1 MNLSA
6 IYPAVAQDLPSPEET
21 SRGDWLRGLNKI
33 AVFRA
38 LQLGDML
45 CAVPALRAL
54 RAAAPQ
60 AEIVLVGLPWAKAF
74 VERFPMLVDRHVAF
88 PGFPGFPEQPP
99 ALDWLPAFFAA
110 MQAENFDLAIQ
121 MHGSGGLSNPLVAAF
136 GAAVTAGHH
145 RAGQYCPDDARCAV
159 WQDGEHEILRYLD
172 LMDFLGCETFGEA
185 LEFPLRDDDFARLRD
200 LGATLPGGLPAA
212 GGYVCVHPGAQL
224 ASRRWPPER
233 FAAVADAL
241 HGAGFSIVL
250 TGTEGERPV
259 VEAVACAMRAPALDL
274 AGRTDL
280 GMLGALLAQA
290 ALLVTNDTGVA
301 HVAVGTATRSVV
313 VSSGA
318 APQRFAPLNRLRHR
332 LLWSDT
338 DCRPCMHAMCPIG
351 HPCATN
357 VGVDTVVATARDLL
371 GVQAPAAPATRRP
384 RRQQAKEAR

>member
-6 IYPAVAQDLPSPEET
+6 IYPAVAHDLPSPDET

-45 CAVPALRAL
+45 CTVPALRAL

-88 PGFPGFPEQPP
+88 PGFPGFPEQLP

-136 GAAVTAGHH
+136 GAPVTAGYH
-145 RAGQYCPDDARCAV
+145 RADQYCPDGARCAV

-172 LMDFLGCETFGEA
+172 LMDFLGCETYGET
-185 LEFPLRDDDFARLRD
+185 LEFPLRDDDFARLRA

-241 HGAGFSIVL
+241 HDAGFAIVL

-259 VEAVACAMRAPALDL
+259 VEAVAAAMRAPALDL

-290 ALLVTNDTGVA
+290 ALLVSNDTGVA

-318 APQRFAPLNRLRHR
+318 APQ
-332 LLWSDT
+332 
-338 DCRPCMHAMCPIG
+338 
-351 HPCATN
+351 
-357 VGVDTVVATARDLL
+357 
-371 GVQAPAAPATRRP
+371 
-384 RRQQAKEAR
+384 